1 MTIAV
6 WYQRLN
12 PRERRLCAIVGG
24 IVFLLLNWYIWG
36 KLLGALDHARAD
48 LVARQNTRKVQEVF
62 IRERDL
68 WDKRAQW
75 LKEHQPAL
83 KGPGDAS
90 TLLDQVKQVA
100 GKQNVLI
107 ENPAIGTSDATADQ
121 QAVFASFE
129 VKSGWPPL
137 VHFLYDIQQPESF
150 VVFESITLN
159 IDSADPTMM
168 RGKMKLARWFAPA
181 GAK

>member
-1 MTIAV
+1 MTIAA

-12 PRERRLCAIVGG
+12 QRERRLSAIVAG
-24 IVFLLLNWYIWG
+24 ILFLLLNWIIWS
-36 KLLGALDHARAD
+36 KLLGSLSQARAD
-48 LVARQNTRKVQEVF
+48 LTTRKETRQVQEVF

-68 WDKRAQW
+68 WEKRAKW
-75 LKEHQPAL
+75 LQDHQPTL

-90 TLLDQVKQVA
+90 TLLDQIKQVA
-100 GKQNVLI
+100 GKHNVLI
-107 ENPAIGTSDATADQ
+107 ENPAIGTSDATPDR

-129 VKSGWPPL
+129 VKSPWPPL
-137 VHFLYDIQQPESF
+137 VKFLYDVQQPESF

-159 IDSADPTMM
+159 IDPADPTQM

-181 GAK
+181 GK